1 MAAPVQIDLQALIAE
16 MVNGRQENRE
26 AAHRLA
32 EDREINDVIASMSV
46 CDGSEVGDTREWVL
60 HMGMAAAQ
68 LAGPLVI
75 RVARRTTKGG
85 LRIDLERF
93 LHEEAVANHNGQQD
107 QIPWVS
113 IRDHVRAA
121 FLCLNEMMSLQTAL
135 GKMKRAVMETE
146 VSFSRRYR
154 EAADHAY
161 PVANRNPDQQRKM
174 IEGYV
179 QGLSNPAMVR
189 NLVRLH
195 RPATIHEAMNGIA
208 ELAEQQEE
216 LKNLGIGEEEP
227 MDISATQPNQRPQE
241 GLSDSQ
247 TQQVLEMIGKISLG
261 NKPTA
266 KPEVSP
272 PTKSTMEELKDTL
285 QEICAATFNDHQRKS
300 VANKP
305 PRERGQSDRDFWGD
319 GMPAYDTRGRPR
331 CYGCARYGHVRRD
344 CRQRATKPDV
354 GQNQQSG
361 NA

>member
-1 MAAPVQIDLQALIAE
+1 MAAGPVQIDLQALIAE

-32 EDREINDVIASMSV
+32 EDRRINDVIASMTV
-46 CDGSEVGDTREWVL
+46 CDGSEIGDTREWIL
-60 HMGMAAAQ
+60 HMGMAADQ

-75 RVARRTTKGG
+75 RVARQTTKGG

-93 LHEEAVANHNGQQD
+93 LQEEAVANHNGQQD

-135 GKMKRAVMETE
+135 GKMRRSAMETE

-161 PVANRNPDQQRKM
+161 PMANRNPDQQRKM

-179 QGLSNPAMVR
+179 QGLTNPAMIR

-195 RPATIHEAMNGIA
+195 RPATINEAMNGIA

-216 LKNLGIGEEEP
+216 LQNLGIGEEP
-227 MDISATQPNQRPQE
+227 MDVSVTQLNQRPQE
-241 GLSDSQ
+241 GLSDHQ

-261 NKPTA
+261 NRPVPVPEASPKP
-266 KPEVSP
+266 
-272 PTKSTMEELKDTL
+272 KSAMEEFKETI
-285 QEICAATFNDHQRKS
+285 QEICATTFQNHQR
-300 VANKP
+300 
-305 PRERGQSDRDFWGD
+305 
-319 GMPAYDTRGRPR
+319 
-331 CYGCARYGHVRRD
+331 
-344 CRQRATKPDV
+344 
-354 GQNQQSG
+354 
-361 NA
+361 